1 MILEKQSFI
10 ESNQK
15 IIKEWQ
21 KKHPDTTDV
30 HHTRIDEIESVLQ
43 IIDSVGNPTNFKE
56 NSIIKAAH
64 IMGATS
70 WAQPFVGANKRTGIL
85 VAATFLNEN
94 GYSIDIS
101 KKDEVYLREVL
112 YRIQDNRSELDSSI
126 IGELILYF
134 SKNISETMSK
144 TREEFQDSFL
154 EKYSPLFEDLGNE
167 KKDF

>member
-1 MILEKQSFI
+1 MSLEKQLFI

-30 HHTRIDEIESVLQ
+30 HHTRMNDLESVLQ
-43 IIDSVGNPTNFKE
+43 IIDNVGNPTNFKE
-56 NSIIKAAH
+56 DLIIKSAH

-70 WAQPFVGANKRTGIL
+70 WVQPFVGGNKRTGIL

-101 KKDEVYLREVL
+101 KEDEVYLREVL

-126 IGELILYF
+126 IGELILYI
-134 SKNISETMSK
+134 SKRISK
-144 TREEFQDSFL
+144 L
-154 EKYSPLFEDLGNE
+154 
-167 KKDF
+167 

>member
-1 MILEKQSFI
+1 MRKLSLEKQLFI

-30 HHTRIDEIESVLQ
+30 HHTRMNDLESVLQ
-43 IIDSVGNPTNFKE
+43 IIDNAGNPTNFKE
-56 NSIIKAAH
+56 DLIIKAAH

-70 WAQPFVGANKRTGIL
+70 WVQPFIGGNKRTGIL

-101 KKDEVYLREVL
+101 KDDEVYLREIL

-126 IGELILYF
+126 IGELILYI
-134 SKNISETMSK
+134 SKKISK
-144 TREEFQDSFL
+144 L
-154 EKYSPLFEDLGNE
+154 
-167 KKDF
+167 